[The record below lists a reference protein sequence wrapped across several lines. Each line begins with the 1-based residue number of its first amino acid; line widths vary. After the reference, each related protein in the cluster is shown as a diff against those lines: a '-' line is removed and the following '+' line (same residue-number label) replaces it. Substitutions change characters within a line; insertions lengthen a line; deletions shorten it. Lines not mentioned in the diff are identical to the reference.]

1 VFVLDVSH
9 FFAEESSVKLYN
21 TLCWKQL
28 REEGR
33 HEGFSWDKMMY
44 LQKLTFFVF
53 GTLKWL
59 MATRD
64 FEM

>member
-1 VFVLDVSH
+1 
-9 FFAEESSVKLYN
+9 
-21 TLCWKQL
+21 
-28 REEGR
+28 
-33 HEGFSWDKMMY
+33 MMY

-64 FEM
+64 FEMWWMS